1 MSRNGHIDLEFAGR
15 IRRFRLAIGELEEL
29 QEVTGVGPV
38 VLLQRF
44 FVDEHTFLD
53 VREVLRIGLMGG
65 GEDATDAYDLV
76 RDLHARPLVP
86 AIAAATVVLT
96 TALEPDQQ
104 EPIEP
109 DAPKDGSP
117 KKELPNGQMAFAE
130 FYKGA
135 SVMGLTVDD
144 VRRMSLWQF
153 SAFVKGH
160 NEAHDPKAGK
170 SLSEDEA
177 EALWR
182 EISPASEAPAES

>member
-29 QEVTGVGPV
+29 QEATGVGPV

-44 FVDEHTFLD
+44 FADEHSFVD

-65 GEDATDAYDLV
+65 GEEAPEAYDLV
-76 RDLHARPLVP
+76 RDLHERPVVP

-96 TALEPDQQ
+96 AALERDQQ

-109 DAPKDGSP
+109 EAPKDAAP
-117 KKELPNGQMAFAE
+117 KKELPNGQMAFSE

-135 SVMGLTVDD
+135 SIIGLTVAD
-144 VRRMSLWQF
+144 VRQMSLWQF

-170 SLSEDEA
+170 TLSEDEA

-182 EISPASEAPAES
+182 EISV